1 MAHADARGAVTARAL
16 VGDVDGSGIRSVRT
30 VDRKK
35 FVPGARK
42 RLARDDLI

>member
-30 VDRKK
+30 TGRQKNSFPV
-35 FVPGARK
+35 
-42 RLARDDLI
+42 LANVSRATI